1 MTVEDLKNEITSQ
14 IVVVDFMA
22 TRCVP
27 CQAMY
32 PVVKEIADQHN
43 VKFIKLDADEH
54 EAIFDHYEVYGVPH
68 IKVFVNGIEKGCST
82 WPKQRE
88 DIEAMIAECALNSV
102 EREEET
108 QAVQVEGRFAVADY
122 F

>member
-1 MTVEDLKNEITSQ
+1 MTVEDLKNEITSH

-32 PVVKEIADQHN
+32 PVVKELADQYD

-68 IKVFVNGIEKGCST
+68 IKVFVDGIERTSST
-82 WPKQRE
+82 GPKERE
-88 DIEAMIAECALNSV
+88 DLDEMIAQCTRQEQNIQ
-102 EREEET
+102 ER
-108 QAVQVEGRFAVADY
+108 VVVADY

>member
-1 MTVEDLKNEITSQ
+1 MTVDDLKNEITSS

-32 PVVKEIADQHN
+32 PIVKELADQHN

-54 EAIFDHYEVYGVPH
+54 EEIFDHYEVYGVPH
-68 IKVFVNGIEKGCST
+68 IKVFVNGVEKATST
-82 WPKQRE
+82 GPKQRE
-88 DIEAMIAECALNSV
+88 DLELMISECVHFQTDPVV
-102 EREEET
+102 EEQEEDL
-108 QAVQVEGRFAVADY
+108 VAAY